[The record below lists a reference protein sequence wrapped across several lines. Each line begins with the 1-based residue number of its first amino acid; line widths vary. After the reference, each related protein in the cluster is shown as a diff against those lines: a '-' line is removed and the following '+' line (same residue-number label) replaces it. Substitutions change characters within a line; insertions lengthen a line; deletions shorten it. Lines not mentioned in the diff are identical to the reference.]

1 MRRAHR
7 LCSSREWWARCDL
20 PTLRALTRSSR
31 VVPSNRLGLEILLE
45 TELAPFAAVAGLFVA
60 TERRAAV
67 VGHALQDDIAG
78 ADLATDAAG
87 ILDRRTIDI
96 AGKAI
101 GGVVGDARRGG
112 LVLGA
117 DDGEHRTKD
126 LLARD
131 RHLIGHAGEDGRTD
145 IEALVVPLG
154 QARTTGHQGR
164 TFLDAH
170 VDQRLDLVPL
180 DAVDDRADG
189 RALCTWFVFF

>member
-67 VGHALQDDIAG
+67 VGHALQVDIAG

-96 AGKAI
+96 AGKTI
-101 GGVVGDARRGG
+101 GGGVGDAHRVG

-126 LLARD
+126 LLACD
-131 RHLIGHAGEDGRTD
+131 RHLKKHNNKKKQTNK
-145 IEALVVPLG
+145 EALVDPLG
-154 QARTTGHQGR
+154 QARTAGHQG
-164 TFLDAH
+164 
-170 VDQRLDLVPL
+170 
-180 DAVDDRADG
+180 
-189 RALCTWFVFF
+189 